1 MNLMFTPFIEAFVLE
16 YSLPALI
23 KRDLSRAILALLSA
37 SKALL
42 NEKKC
47 FHFRRFNAASYVF
60 ASALLAREMVTFVAE
75 SLTLTLALRD

>member
-1 MNLMFTPFIEAFVLE
+1 MFKPFVEAYVLE

-23 KRDLSRAILALLSA
+23 KADLSRAILALLSA

-60 ASALLAREMVTFVAE
+60 ASALLAREMVVPVAE
-75 SLTLTLALRD
+75 SLTLP